1 MIKRIKNIKQNLKNI
16 KPNFVEMKKDLQYI
30 RLALGRIE
38 NRQINKIYSTEFKV
52 FSQWGED
59 GIIQYLLNNIKIDKK
74 IFIEFGVENYT
85 ESNTRFLLIN
95 NNWSGLV
102 LDGNQENIN
111 FIKHDEI
118 YWKYN
123 LKAEYAFI
131 TAENINNIFEKNGI
145 SGEIGILSI
154 DIDGNDF
161 WVWKAIKNVN
171 PAIVICEYNYRFGE
185 ERAVTIPYRADFIR
199 SKAHY
204 SNLYGGASIK
214 ALTLLAKN
222 KGYSL
227 VAGNEN
233 GNNVFF
239 VRNDL
244 LNDVITEKDISD
256 IYRVGQFRESRNK
269 KGELTFLSFEEE
281 LKLIKDLKLIDVE
294 DMFK

>member
-1 MIKRIKNIKQNLKNI
+1 MIKRIKNIKQD
-16 KPNFVEMKKDLQYI
+16 FVQMKKDLQYI

-59 GIIQYLLNNIKIDKK
+59 GIIQYLLNNIKIDKE

-85 ESNTRFLLIN
+85 ESTTRFLLIN

-171 PAIVICEYNYRFGE
+171 PAIVICEYNHRLGK

-199 SKAHY
+199 SEAHY
-204 SNLYGGASIK
+204 SNLYYGASIK

-222 KGYSL
+222 KEYSL

-239 VRNDL
+239 C
-244 LNDVITEKDISD
+244 
-256 IYRVGQFRESRNK
+256 
-269 KGELTFLSFEEE
+269 
-281 LKLIKDLKLIDVE
+281 
-294 DMFK
+294 